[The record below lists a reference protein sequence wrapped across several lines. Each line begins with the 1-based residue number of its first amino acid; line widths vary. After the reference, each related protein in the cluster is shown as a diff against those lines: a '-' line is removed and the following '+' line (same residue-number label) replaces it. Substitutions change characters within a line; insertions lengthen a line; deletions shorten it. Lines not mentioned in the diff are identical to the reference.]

1 MASEPDTPPSEGRRK
16 LAESINH
23 FAWDLYQSLL
33 MKNPNDNLF
42 FSPACIA
49 MALGMTYLGARNETA
64 QQMMNVSFYANII
77 LIKYKVK

>member
-1 MASEPDTPPSEGRRK
+1 MASEEDKPSSEGRHK

-42 FSPACIA
+42 FSPASIA

-64 QQMMNVSFYANII
+64 QQMMNVS
-77 LIKYKVK
+77 